1 MIGEES
7 TKNLLAIKRVTI
19 GKSLK
24 TRLEIVLPTPGK
36 HELTLFLM
44 SDSYGGVDQAPT
56 FEVDAAEGMDED
68 DDEEDEDDE

>member
-1 MIGEES
+1 M
-7 TKNLLAIKRVTI
+7 TI

-44 SDSYGGVDQAPT
+44 SDSYMGVDQAPT

-68 DDEEDEDDE
+68 DEDEDDE